1 MDHVLVA
8 GTDLHGLQPAR
19 LIHGRVENKI
29 PVLIGSLG
37 RQQVG
42 LLGFDDQIGL
52 AHLPA
57 FHKIGR
63 GWQVGSCAFHRAA
76 FHPFCDQLNLLVREM
91 KFIGKLKFAG
101 LRKPGRHEFGLR
113 YRGDLSGMRLCIL
126 IGEQREW
133 SCFPRTMAARARA
146 KENGRDITVESH
158 LLIRCRN
165 LVLWFGS
172 RMTLQDQSN
181 CQKKEKHARAKSLY
195 RACHLRSE
203 MKQPTPSAAADGGA
217 TPLLAAS
224 MASANSCVVAA
235 RRVLPNSRY
244 RSSIRP

>member
-1 MDHVLVA
+1 MDHVLVT
-8 GTDLHGLQPAR
+8 GSDLHGLQPAR
-19 LIHGRVENKI
+19 LIHGRAENKI

-42 LLGFDDQIGL
+42 LFGLDDQIGL

-57 FHKIGR
+57 FHKIG
-63 GWQVGSCAFHRAA
+63 S
-76 FHPFCDQLNLLVREM
+76 
-91 KFIGKLKFAG
+91 
-101 LRKPGRHEFGLR
+101 GRHEFGLR
-113 YRGDLSGMRLCIL
+113 YRGDLSGVRLCIF
-126 IGEQREW
+126 IGEQRKW
-133 SCFPRTMAARARA
+133 SRFARPMAARARA
-146 KENGRDITVESH
+146 KENRRDITVESH

-172 RMTLQDQSN
+172 RMTLQYQSN
-181 CQKKEKHARAKSLY
+181 CRKKEKHARAKSLY
-195 RACHLRSE
+195 SPRHLRSE

-235 RRVLPNSRY
+235 RRALPNSR
-244 RSSIRP
+244 

>member
-8 GTDLHGLQPAR
+8 GTDLHRLQPAR
-19 LIHGRVENKI
+19 LIHGRAENKI
-29 PVLIGSLG
+29 PVLIGSLS

-42 LLGFDDQIGL
+42 LFGLDDQIGL

-57 FHKIGR
+57 FHKIGSGR
-63 GWQVGSCAFHRAA
+63 QVGRCAFHRAA
-76 FHPFCDQLNLLVREM
+76 FGPFRDQRNLPVREM

-113 YRGDLSGMRLCIL
+113 YRGDLSGVRLCIF

-133 SCFPRTMAARARA
+133 PRFARPMAARAIA
-146 KENGRDITVESH
+146 KENGRDITVESD
-158 LLIRCRN
+158 LLIRCRT

-172 RMTLQDQSN
+172 RVTLQDQSN

-195 RACHLRSE
+195 GPRHLRSE

-224 MASANSCVVAA
+224 MASANS
-235 RRVLPNSRY
+235 
-244 RSSIRP
+244 